1 MTLNYGGCALTGVVG
16 AASGAVL
23 ATTKCVTISNCRDVA
38 AILQGG
44 LPVNYTIGSIALTP
58 NGTTAT
64 CAVTLTS
71 GTTTYV
77 ANFAGIGAG
86 N

>member
-1 MTLNYGGCALTGVVG
+1 
-16 AASGAVL
+16 
-23 ATTKCVTISNCRDVA
+23 
-38 AILQGG
+38 
-44 LPVNYTIGSIALTP
+44 VNYTIGSIALTP